1 MKCLNCRV
9 DCNITSLLAGLLAG
23 LLACWLAGWLT
34 DVGGKWVGGMYNV
47 CNVLY
52 VRSGYYYDMMCT
64 SFRGEGE
71 GGVGV
76 MVIMV
81 YARQQTEPDC
91 PCAAVCYALYIGTPN
106 PLPIN

>member
-9 DCNITSLLAGLLAG
+9 DCNVTSLLAGLLAG

-71 GGVGV
+71 GGLGLWLLWFMRVNKQNLIAPV
-76 MVIMV
+76 
-81 YARQQTEPDC
+81 QQ
-91 PCAAVCYALYIGTPN
+91 CAMPFISA
-106 PLPIN
+106 PLTHCQ